1 MKIMGNFKKGG
12 IILTQKI
19 KIGIVGYGNLGK
31 GVELAI
37 EQNEDMELISIFTR
51 RDPTTLNN
59 PLMENIGKIKDYKDK
74 IDVMI
79 LCGGSATDL
88 PEQTPE
94 IAKMF
99 NTVDSF
105 DTHAN
110 IPIHFGKID
119 KTGKEAK
126 TLSLISTGWDPGLFS
141 MYRIMGETM
150 LPVGNTYTFWGEGVS
165 QGHSDAIRRIE
176 GVVDGKQYTAPI
188 EKALDKV
195 RSGENP
201 EFTTREKHLRIC
213 YVVTEEGAD
222 ETKIENEIKTMK
234 NYFDEY
240 DTEVNFITQEELD
253 KNHSGMPHGGY
264 VIRTGRSQAGNNQR
278 MEFILELGSNPEFTS
293 SVLVSYARAVKRMA
307 NEGKTGCMTVFD
319 VPLAMLSPKSGEELR
334 KELL

>member
-1 MKIMGNFKKGG
+1 M
-12 IILTQKI
+12 
-19 KIGIVGYGNLGK
+19 
-31 GVELAI
+31 ELAI
-37 EQNEDMELISIFTR
+37 KQNEDMELIAIFTR
-51 RDPTTLNN
+51 RDPSTLNHS
-59 PLMENIGKIKDYKDK
+59 LMENMDKIEEYKDK

-94 IAKMF
+94 ITKMF

-110 IPIHFGKID
+110 IPIHFEKVNKIGND
-119 KTGKEAK
+119 AG

-141 MYRIMGETM
+141 MYRIMGEAM

-176 GVVDGKQYTAPI
+176 GVADAKQYTVPI
-188 EKALDKV
+188 EKALNEV
-195 RSGENP
+195 RAGKNP
-201 EFTTREKHLRIC
+201 EFTIREKHLRVC
-213 YVVTEEGAD
+213 YVVPEEDAD
-222 ETKIENEIKTMK
+222 TTKIENEIKTMK

-240 DTEVNFITQEELD
+240 DTEVNFITQEELE
-253 KNHSGMPHGGY
+253 KTHSGMPHGGY
-264 VIRTGRSQAGNNQR
+264 VIRSGQSENGTNQR

-293 SVLVSYARAVKRMA
+293 SVLVTYARAVKRMSD
-307 NEGKTGCMTVFD
+307 EGKTGCITVFD
-319 VPLAMLSPKSGEELR
+319 VPLAMLSQKSGEELR

>member
-1 MKIMGNFKKGG
+1 MN
-12 IILTQKI
+12 QKT

-37 EQNEDMELISIFTR
+37 GQNDDMELIAIFTR
-51 RDPTTLNN
+51 RDPNTLNN
-59 PLMENIGKIKDYKDK
+59 PLMENIGKIKDYEDK

-88 PEQTPE
+88 PKQTPE

-105 DTHAN
+105 DTHVN
-110 IPIHFGKID
+110 IPIHFEKVDKI
-119 KTGKEAK
+119 GKEAK

-141 MYRIMGETM
+141 MYRIIGEAM

-165 QGHSDAIRRIE
+165 QGHSDAIRRIG
-176 GVVDGKQYTAPI
+176 GVADGKQYTVPI
-188 EKALDKV
+188 EKALEKV

-201 EFTTREKHLRIC
+201 EFTTREKHRRVC
-213 YVVTEEGAD
+213 YVVIEEGGDKA
-222 ETKIENEIKTMK
+222 KIENEIKTMP

-240 DTEVNFITQEELD
+240 NTEVNFITQEELE
-253 KNHSGMPHGGY
+253 KNHSSMPHGGY
-264 VIRTGRSQAGNNQR
+264 VIRTGSSQTGNNQR
-278 MEFILELGSNPEFTS
+278 VEFILELGSNPEFTS

-307 NEGKTGCMTVFD
+307 NEGKAGCITVFD
-319 VPLAMLSPKSGEELR
+319 VPLAMLSQMSGEKLR